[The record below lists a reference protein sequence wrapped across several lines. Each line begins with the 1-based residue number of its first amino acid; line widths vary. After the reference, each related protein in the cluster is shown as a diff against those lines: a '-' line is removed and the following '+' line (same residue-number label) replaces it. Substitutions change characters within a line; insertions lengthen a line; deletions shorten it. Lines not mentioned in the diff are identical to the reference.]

1 MLLALAKAKPC
12 NFSIFR
18 VCSDPYVTTSTSYWG
33 IRFSPIVAILELGR
47 TLGTEQKVFCSS
59 PSLLGDER
67 KVFRSVP
74 RVLPSLRSTST
85 RGLAEL
91 SLLSINKKNWM
102 KFWNTSASGG
112 LIRGPLVYETKTLP
126 LCYLDL
132 LENLCVDWSSYS
144 YYMYNHFKNLS
155 TCTRACTCSST
166 CK

>member
-1 MLLALAKAKPC
+1 MLGKSVKHLFNFWNQVLILHNTIQFDKF
-12 NFSIFR
+12 FSIFR
-18 VCSDPYVTTSTSYWG
+18 ACSDPYVTTSTSYWG

-112 LIRGPLVYETKTLP
+112 VWSG
-126 LCYLDL
+126 DL
-132 LENLCVDWSSYS
+132 WFMRPRRYHCAIL
-144 YYMYNHFKNLS
+144 
-155 TCTRACTCSST
+155 TCL
-166 CK
+166 KIYV

>member
-1 MLLALAKAKPC
+1 MI
-12 NFSIFR
+12 FSIFR
-18 VCSDPYVTTSTSYWG
+18 ACSDPYVTTSTSYWG

-47 TLGTEQKVFCSS
+47 TLGTKQKVFCSS

-67 KVFRSVP
+67 KVFHSVP

-85 RGLAEL
+85 RGLVEL

-112 LIRGPLVYETKTLP
+112 FDPGTFGLWDQDTTNVLSWLAWKSMCI
-126 LCYLDL
+126 
-132 LENLCVDWSSYS
+132 

>member
-1 MLLALAKAKPC
+1 MDGFWHKINC
-12 NFSIFR
+12 VENIFSIFR
-18 VCSDPYVTTSTSYWG
+18 ACSDPYVTTSTSYWG

-102 KFWNTSASGG
+102 KF
-112 LIRGPLVYETKTLP
+112 
-126 LCYLDL
+126 
-132 LENLCVDWSSYS
+132 
-144 YYMYNHFKNLS
+144 
-155 TCTRACTCSST
+155 
-166 CK
+166 